1 MTRDGEGQDEQRSRS
16 ALVRLLVWFIVL
28 FLGVVL
34 GVAVAQWRQWDFDYG
49 RFQTLG
55 RGQLEDERL
64 RQEILK
70 LQRERSLWRNLA
82 TNATILIGALG
93 FVVTGFKY
101 IDERQRQRIEDTR
114 QQEADRDQREKDR
127 LTERHRLAALYV
139 NPFLFAC
146 EDLQSRLYN
155 ILCGGGLGVLRQQY
169 RNGRHA
175 VELIY
180 LNARYFA
187 YEELLIRYSPYGVD
201 GEVLGRIRGIRNAFS
216 TSNFGHDEWRI
227 FRPQQNAL
235 GRYVRAGRKGEYGD
249 EPDSISL
256 WEFEASFGDLAKQ
269 DERLRQARDSLA
281 KLKNVTEMKTE
292 TYRRLA
298 RVQGHLIDLLKYLE
312 AQESAARGASFS
324 LFDGTRKRA
333 PENKPVS
340 GSC

>member
-180 LNARYFA
+180 LIARYFA

-201 GEVLGRIRGIRNAFS
+201 GKYLVA
-216 TSNFGHDEWRI
+216 
-227 FRPQQNAL
+227 
-235 GRYVRAGRKGEYGD
+235 
-249 EPDSISL
+249 
-256 WEFEASFGDLAKQ
+256 FEAFETHFPPATLDMMSGGSSVPNRTHSVGTFGPDGRVSTVTSRTLFLFGN
-269 DERLRQARDSLA
+269 LRRAL
-281 KLKNVTEMKTE
+281 E
-292 TYRRLA
+292 TL
-298 RVQGHLIDLLKYLE
+298 
-312 AQESAARGASFS
+312 
-324 LFDGTRKRA
+324 
-333 PENKPVS
+333 PNKMS
-340 GSC
+340 GSGRPAIRWRSSKTSQR